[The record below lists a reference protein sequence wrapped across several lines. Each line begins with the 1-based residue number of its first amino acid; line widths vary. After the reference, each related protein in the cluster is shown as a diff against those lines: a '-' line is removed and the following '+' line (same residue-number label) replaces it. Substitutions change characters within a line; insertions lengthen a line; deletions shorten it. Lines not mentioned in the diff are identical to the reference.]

1 MSVRSSVT
9 ARQMEAWAH
18 GQAVFDQ
25 LGQERMENDRIR
37 NIVILG
43 VNTFG
48 WSFKVHDME
57 ASAEIPCLRLTS
69 PSGEIWSFGEENS
82 TNAIEGS
89 AVEFCWVATQTRN
102 IADTSLSVI
111 GETAGKWMNIAQC
124 FAGPP
129 EEPPPVAIR
138 YPSNK
143 SASANSTN
151 D

>member
-1 MSVRSSVT
+1 
-9 ARQMEAWAH
+9 
-18 GQAVFDQ
+18 
-25 LGQERMENDRIR
+25 
-37 NIVILG
+37 
-43 VNTFG
+43 
-48 WSFKVHDME
+48 ME

-82 TNAIEGS
+82 TDAIEGK
-89 AVEFCWVATQTRN
+89 AVEFCRVVTQTRN

-129 EEPPPVAIR
+129 EEPPPVATR

-143 SASANSTN
+143 TNSAKSTSG
-151 D
+151 